1 MPAMTLL
8 DLNIRSYREDHG
20 PDSHAFDQ
28 LVLPLSGA
36 LELEISGQGGRLA
49 PGRAA
54 FVSAGA
60 RHSTMSDTANRSI
73 ILDVHLAASS
83 PAIAERLG
91 GRPFV
96 NLSPAAMKLIDYMG
110 LMLNEGRASTTTVSL
125 WTPLLID
132 ALSHEPSPG
141 AGRLAKLLAQVEAE
155 PAAPWTAAM
164 MAERASVS
172 VSRLH
177 ALFRAELASSPRAWL
192 SDMRLQ
198 RARNWLATSN
208 QSIAQIAHSS
218 GYGDQSALT
227 RAMRKATGMT
237 PAAYRREQEPRPKTR

>member
-1 MPAMTLL
+1 MTLL
-8 DLNIRSYREDHG
+8 DLNIRSYREDQG

-36 LELEISGQGGRLA
+36 LELEISGRGGRLA

-60 RHSTMSDTANRSI
+60 PHSTMSDTANRSI

-91 GRPFV
+91 ARPFV

-110 LMLNEGRASTTTVSL
+110 LMLNEARASATTVSL

-132 ALSHEPSPG
+132 ALGQEPSPG

-155 PAAPWTAAM
+155 PGLPWTAAV
-164 MAERASVS
+164 MAERAAVS

-177 ALFRAELASSPRAWL
+177 ALFRAELGASPRGWL
-192 SDMRLQ
+192 SDLRLR
-198 RARNWLATSN
+198 RAREWLAASE
-208 QSIAQIAHSS
+208 QSIAQIAHRC

-237 PAAYRREQEPRPKTR
+237 PAAYRREQEPWPKTR